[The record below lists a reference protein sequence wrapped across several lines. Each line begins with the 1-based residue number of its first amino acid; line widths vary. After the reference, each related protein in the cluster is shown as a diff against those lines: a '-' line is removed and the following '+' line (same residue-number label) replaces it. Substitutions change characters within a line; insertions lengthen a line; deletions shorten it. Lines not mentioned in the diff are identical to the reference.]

1 MLLKTALVTS
11 IIGLGFLVIILT
23 TTGLQEVDISEAKE
37 LEEDATVKITG
48 KVQRVTNKDD
58 FAIINLVREEEIPV
72 IIFENINVSKGQ
84 VIEITGKTQ
93 EYRNKKEIVAE
104 KIVIK

>member
-1 MLLKTALVTS
+1 MTNVHEFS
-11 IIGLGFLVIILT
+11 
-23 TTGLQEVDISEAKE
+23 SKE
-37 LEEDATVKITG
+37 LGEDATVRITG
-48 KVQRVTNKDD
+48 KVQRITNKED

-84 VIEITGKTQ
+84 TIEITGKTQ
-93 EYRNKKEIVAE
+93 EYKGEQEVIAE